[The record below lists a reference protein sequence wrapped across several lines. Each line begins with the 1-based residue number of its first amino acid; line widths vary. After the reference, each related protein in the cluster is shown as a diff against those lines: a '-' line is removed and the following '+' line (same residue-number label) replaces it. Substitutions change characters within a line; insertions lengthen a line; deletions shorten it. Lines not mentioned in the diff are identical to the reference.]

1 MGDLRRKMNSWS
13 ELKYRLLDRFELTQE
28 GTICERF
35 SALRREG
42 TVRDFR
48 QIFEA
53 LASVLPVRLEHLLEG
68 VFINGLQPEIHVGV
82 RLIVPKRL
90 EDLREYA
97 QRVEDCNWTLSNPAL
112 SPQPDGPH

>member
-13 ELKYRLLDRFELTQE
+13 ELKYRLLDPFELTQE

-48 QIFEA
+48 QLFEA
-53 LASVLPVRLEHLLEG
+53 LASVLPVRSEHLLEG
-68 VFINGLQPEIHVGV
+68 SSSMG
-82 RLIVPKRL
+82 
-90 EDLREYA
+90 
-97 QRVEDCNWTLSNPAL
+97 CNPRSM
-112 SPQPDGPH
+112 SKSD